1 MDNRFHSFYHW
12 PSVCLH
18 PAMIDVSV
26 ILTTYN
32 SAQSIQRVVDAIRN
46 QEGINSVFQLE
57 LIVVDDCSTDGTQE
71 ILRQNRIDFIST
83 EHNSGGPNKGRNIG
97 LSKATGA
104 CIAIADHDDVW
115 HSNKLVTLLPYL
127 KQAAII
133 TSGYTL
139 EDTTTGKRTDR
150 IGTGKNTNEAIVY
163 EANATFKNRL
173 IRSHSGQQAYLGSI
187 LFSSELKHI
196 RFEESFGMVDFDW
209 VLGLFHNQTSIEVLK
224 PLYTRFVDGKNLSL
238 NADYRRKDFY
248 YSLFTIEKYEELYPD
263 LVALAYLKLHGSRA
277 RYFYLIG
284 DMKKARTYFCRSQ
297 LSVKTMLYYLTTFA
311 GSGLVKKHFNVFG

>member
-1 MDNRFHSFYHW
+1 
-12 PSVCLH
+12 
-18 PAMIDVSV
+18 MIDVSV

-46 QEGINSVFQLE
+46 QEGINAVFRLD

-71 ILRQNRIDFIST
+71 ILRLNRIDFIST
-83 EHNSGGPNKGRNIG
+83 EHNSGGPNNGRNIG
-97 LSKATGA
+97 LSKATGT

-115 HSNKLVTLLPYL
+115 NSNKIITLLPYL
-127 KQAAII
+127 KQAAIV

-139 EDTTTGKRTDR
+139 EDSTTGKRTDR
-150 IGTGKNTNEAIVY
+150 IGISANTNETIAYAPNV
-163 EANATFKNRL
+163 TFKNRL

-209 VLGLFHNQTSIEVLK
+209 VLGLFHNQASIEVLK
-224 PLYTRFVDGKNLSL
+224 PLYVRFVDGKNLSL

-248 YSLFTIEKYEELYPD
+248 YSLFTIEKYEQRYPE
-263 LVALAYLKLHGSRA
+263 LVALAHRKLHGSRA
-277 RYFYLIG
+277 RYFYLVG

-297 LSVKTMLYYLTTFA
+297 WSLKTMLYYLTTFA
-311 GSGLVKKHFNVFG
+311 GSSLVKKHFNVFG